1 MKGIWPSERVNS
13 RVDCLRAD
21 LSETSALTFIV
32 KCFGQDQESRK
43 TPDSSSLSQSVR
55 SHPLEPLPLS
65 PLPFPRSAARPSSL
79 TLSRPS
85 ALFLFCLSCFRSCLI
100 SLCFCWPREDDKAP
114 PTPHCPGE
122 IEGRE
127 RIFQIS
133 KLSSYKTIW
142 NTHHGEERFREWF
155 MWNINRPG
163 SNLRSPTQPGL
174 STAPQ
179 LRWATRVH
187 LSFS

>member
-1 MKGIWPSERVNS
+1 MLWTGPGIKENTRFK
-13 RVDCLRAD
+13 
-21 LSETSALTFIV
+21 LSFSVCQVSSAWI
-32 KCFGQDQESRK
+32 
-43 TPDSSSLSQSVR
+43 PPSLSA
-55 SHPLEPLPLS
+55 PLS
-65 PLPFPRSAARPSSL
+65 PHRRMATAL

-85 ALFLFCLSCFRSCLI
+85 ALFLFCVSCFRSCLM

-174 STAPQ
+174 SPAPQ